1 MFIKPIVTQMSL
13 QGIPFDGMTKQ
24 SR

>member
-1 MFIKPIVTQMSL
+1 MSL

>member
-1 MFIKPIVTQMSL
+1 MSL
-13 QGIPFDGMTKQ
+13 RGIPFDGMTKQ